1 MKRLVTMVLSFM
13 LGTSLF
19 ADNELLVGD
28 LNLSATVDQIGGASI
43 TIPIEVP
50 AGVNGMQPNLA
61 LIYNSHSGYGLAGW
75 GWDLAGISS
84 IQRTGNTFYH
94 DSIISGVTFSN
105 SDNLLLDGERLILTS
120 GYNHGVNSIYHTERE
135 SFNQVTCQGGFCYS
149 VQSKDGRIALYGTN
163 GVNLL
168 SSYISQVTDA
178 NGNYMTYDYNCSD
191 TREITINKIKY
202 TYNTSSQAKYTVEFK
217 YIDAPN
223 VRTHYIGESLTG
235 SFLYQSK
242 LLSKINIKSGNKIL
256 YSYNFAY
263 DTNRICPQLV
273 SVEKTASNGDKY
285 PATVITWNTTTNKPE
300 VTTSLPQNR
309 EEKTVFGDFNQDGKT
324 DFISYSP
331 NSSIFIIY
339 TNTTSN
345 GILSFQSTT
354 FNSGHSFQDLRAAD
368 YNGDGRTDLVGR
380 YVEDKKNRVT
390 YLIASGTG
398 FNTYTDYIELS
409 KENFL
414 VGDFDGDGCDE
425 IINPENNK
433 MYSFGAGHIT
443 LPQIEIWDS
452 GAGRIYSMGENCV
465 PLDFNGNGKTDII
478 LTTSSHYY
486 IFEYDSATSLLLE
499 RYSARLSSIYS
510 YGELANVKF
519 GDFNGDGK
527 TDILS
532 IYEGENYSL
541 LGTVYY
547 NGVLQA
553 WTEELISPFI
563 QIADINQDG
572 MDDIVHLATHMT
584 ENKAYVCV
592 GISKGEGFVYDNQV
606 LASYTSANDINRDDL
621 FYRDMYGTGACDLI
635 YLKDDGSVMT
645 KQLYAEGAMLVDKV
659 TDGMGNI
666 YDFTYKSI
674 ANSNV
679 YTNTRVG
686 GASVNPLVQPFYVVS
701 DYTAPYT
708 SLSYHYK
715 NGRYHTRGKGFLG
728 FEGLTVTDNLNNT
741 ISNIVNG
748 ITSKHLHNYPVS
760 TTVLSMD
767 GDTISF
773 LKNRYT
779 VREMGGKCI
788 FSHHS
793 GYEYTDHLTGLKETC
808 VSIYDNNGNLDHE
821 TKTRG
826 DWVERSEY
834 NYLNAGS
841 WCPNKVSSSL
851 TYNTYNGSTSPF
863 RRTFYKYDTRGNLI
877 RQTIDTLYTD
887 TYRLVRQYTYD
898 TFGNVTKE
906 VVSGTGQTRT
916 RSYTYSTDGR
926 FLLTSTDELGQT
938 TTNTYNSD
946 WGTLLTQTTN
956 AGVTKNSYDS
966 FGRLWK
972 TIAPDSV
979 VYTISSQF
987 VSGVPNVRYMAHETR
1002 TNSAPVTTYY
1012 NAAGKPLFIKKMGHN
1027 DRQIYTAYTYFPNGQ
1042 DKLISE
1048 PYFSTGIVAAASQTF
1063 TSDNAT
1069 LYTYDEYQRPL
1080 RVASP
1085 QGITLY
1091 TYNGLATIVNA
1102 QSMQKTTKL
1111 NNSGF
1116 TEYEQTGL
1124 GPTPLTLSA
1133 PPSFEEIYKKV
1144 SYTYYPTGQVKTAT
1158 PDGGSAVTMEYDV
1171 QGNRTK
1177 LIDPDAGTIT
1187 NTYNAF
1193 GQVLT
1198 RSQNVHGGTPVVTA
1212 YSYDAS
1218 NGRLKS
1224 ETATGDT
1231 VITTTYSYNSTFKD
1245 RPYKING
1252 DGGYSYYMYDDFGN
1266 ATAYQKSYKGKTTRL
1281 RSYYDK
1287 NLVTKSQMVLA
1298 NSWVYYTYDAY
1309 GNMTTEKF
1317 NTTLAWELL
1326 EQNARGQVVRER
1338 KGGVVTTYTYDNC
1351 GRITSIVAPNIV
1363 SLHYTYDIHGN
1374 VLTKTDAV
1382 NNQSIEYTYDHL
1394 MRLTS
1399 WTVNDNDTQSITYD
1413 AATGNII
1420 SKTDLGTS
1428 TEFSYSSSSKPHA
1441 LRGVS
1446 GITGTDWGVADIS
1459 IDYTDF
1465 SKVKSIQCGT
1475 DSYDV
1480 FYGVEKERFRTQK
1493 TVSGATTTR
1502 YYMPNHELVVDSL
1515 GHETYIIY
1523 LCNGSIAVHDKA
1535 AGAKTL
1541 YHGYY
1546 DAQGSLIALTD
1557 NSGNV
1562 LARYAYD
1569 PWGKRVGAAN
1579 WAYSPTYTS
1588 TLNIDRGYTMHEHL
1602 DEFDLINMNGRV
1614 YDPAVAQFLS
1624 PDPYIQ
1630 DAGNWLNYNRYA
1642 YCYNNPTRYVDP
1654 DGEWIQIVIGAVIC
1668 GAINVWANQD
1678 ACDGIGQVMAAFGA
1692 GALAYGLIAA
1702 TGGATSG
1709 LLATTGAG
1717 FASAAIG
1724 GATLS
1729 GTNNLIAQTGEGF
1742 SGQVNWNDV
1751 GINAL
1756 SGSLSGVA
1764 GYAGSQYIGPY
1775 IGTTISNTVKV
1786 NSPMIASGINGMAA
1800 GFMGGAAA
1808 GYVGNYV
1815 LTGDYH
1821 MASQTA
1827 IYGGVYGGITGFAGG
1842 VDAGYRYAKE
1852 HNLNKWNG
1860 KSLNQLKYSKH
1871 QVGTKFSKHS
1881 KDYPGLNHEDYLNL
1895 AKDIYGNPLSIK
1907 IDYPLNSPNY
1917 PGETHYIH
1925 GGNLLRMDP
1934 YGYFRSLY
1942 PINK

>member
-1 MKRLVTMVLSFM
+1 MVLSLM
-13 LGTSLF
+13 LGASLF
-19 ADNELLVGD
+19 ADNELVVGD
-28 LNLSATVDQIGGASI
+28 INMSATVDQIGGASI

-61 LIYNSHSGYGLAGW
+61 LVYNSHSGYGLAGW

-84 IQRTGNTFYH
+84 IQRTGKTLYH
-94 DSIISGVTFSN
+94 DSIVEGVKFDDT
-105 SDNLLLDGERLILTS
+105 DNLSLDGERLILTS
-120 GYNHGVNSIYHTERE
+120 GINLRHNSIYRTERE
-135 SFNQVTCQGGFCYS
+135 SFNQVTCISGTLFS
-149 VQSKDGRIALYGTN
+149 VESKDGRTSLYGTTAN
-163 GVNLL
+163 SRSQL
-168 SSYISQVTDA
+168 SSYISQITDA
-178 NGNYMTYDYNCSD
+178 NGNYITYDYNYTSQ
-191 TREITINKIKY
+191 EITLNRIKY
-202 TYNTSSQAKYTVEFK
+202 TYNENTQAVYTIQFEYVE
-217 YIDAPN
+217 APIN
-223 VRTHYIGESLTG
+223 IKHYIGDGLATYPFIRSH
-235 SFLYQSK
+235 
-242 LLSKINIKSGNKIL
+242 LLSKINIKSGYSIL

-263 DTNRICPQLV
+263 DTSQLWPKLI
-273 SVEKTASNGDKY
+273 SVEKVANNGDKF
-285 PATVITWNTTTNKPE
+285 PATVITWNTITNKPE
-300 VTTSLPQNR
+300 VTTSLPQSHKD
-309 EEKTVFGDFNQDGKT
+309 KTVFGDFNQDGKT

-331 NSSIFIIY
+331 DNSTFIIY
-339 TNTTSN
+339 TNTTSD
-345 GILSFQSTT
+345 GVLSFRSST
-354 FNSGHSFQDLRAAD
+354 FNSGHAFHDLRAAD

-380 YVEDKKNRVT
+380 YVENKKNRVT
-390 YLIASGTG
+390 YLIANGTS
-398 FNTYTDYIELS
+398 FTNHSDYISLNGT
-409 KENFL
+409 NFL
-414 VGDFDGDGCDE
+414 VGDFDGDACDE
-425 IINPENNK
+425 ILIPESYK
-433 MYSFGAGHIT
+433 MYSFGQGHVT
-443 LPQIEIWDS
+443 LPQINVWSDET
-452 GAGRIYSMGENCV
+452 GRIYSMGDNCA
-465 PLDFNGNGKTDII
+465 PFDFNGNGKTDIL
-478 LTTSSHYY
+478 LTTSTHYY
-486 IFEYDSATSLLLE
+486 IFEYDNNTTSLLQKHMGSLTSIHTFYGLGGI
-499 RYSARLSSIYS
+499 RY
-510 YGELANVKF
+510 

-532 IYEGENYSL
+532 IHAGENYAAL
-541 LGTVYY
+541 ATVYY
-547 NGVLQA
+547 SGAVQA
-553 WTEELISPFI
+553 WTQELISPLI
-563 QIADINQDG
+563 QVADINHDG
-572 MDDIVHLATHMT
+572 MDDIVNLATNTT
-584 ENKAYVCV
+584 EKKAYVCV
-592 GISKGEGFVYDNQV
+592 GISNGNGFGYDNQV
-606 LASYTSANDINRDDL
+606 LNSYSSNSDINIENL
-621 FYRDMYGTGACDLI
+621 FYKDMYGTGACDLI
-635 YLKDDGSVMT
+635 YLKDDNTVMS
-645 KQLYAEGAMLVDKV
+645 KQLYTEGKMLVDKV
-659 TDGMGNI
+659 TDGMGNT

-686 GASVNPLVQPFYVVS
+686 GGGVLPLVSPFYVVS

-715 NGRYHTRGKGFLG
+715 NGRYHTQGKGFFG
-728 FEGLTVTDNLNNT
+728 FEEVTTTDNLSQT
-741 ISNIVNG
+741 RKKDICYL
-748 ITSKHLHNYPVS
+748 TTAHLCYYPYS
-760 TTVLSMD
+760 TTTTTLD
-767 GDTISF
+767 GDTISY
-773 LKNRYT
+773 LKYRYT
-779 VREMGGKCI
+779 VREMGGKRI
-788 FSHHS
+788 FPHHS
-793 GYEYTDHLTGLKETC
+793 GYEYTDHLTGIKETQ
-808 VSIYDNNGNLDHE
+808 VSLYDNDGNLSSA

-826 DWVERSEY
+826 DWKEISQYQYV
-834 NYLNAGS
+834 NAAC

-851 TYNTYNGSTSPF
+851 TYNVYNGSASPY
-863 RRTFYKYDTRGNLI
+863 RRTFYKYDNRGNLT

-887 TYRLVRQYTYD
+887 TYRLVKQFEYD
-898 TFGNVTKE
+898 SFGNVTQE
-906 VVSGTGQTRT
+906 TISGSGQTRT
-916 RSYTYSTDGR
+916 RTYSYSTDGR

-987 VSGVPNVRYMAHETR
+987 VSGVSNVRYMAHETR

-1027 DRQIYTAYTYFPNGQ
+1027 DRQIYTANTYFPNGQ

-1048 PYFSTGIVAAASQTF
+1048 PYFSTSIAAAASQTF

-1245 RPYKING
+1245 KPYKING

-1493 TVSGATTTR
+1493 TVSGATTIR

-1523 LCNGSIAVHDKA
+1523 LCNGSIAVYDKA

-1654 DGEWIQIVIGAVIC
+1654 DGEFAVT
-1668 GAINVWANQD
+1668 
-1678 ACDGIGQVMAAFGA
+1678 AF
-1692 GALAYGLIAA
+1692 
-1702 TGGATSG
+1702 
-1709 LLATTGAG
+1709 LLGMV
-1717 FASAAIG
+1717 ASAAIDYGMQVAFNHRLGYKGKDAWVNNVDFFDIAVSGAIG
-1724 GATLS
+1724 GLT
-1729 GTNNLIAQTGEGF
+1729 
-1742 SGQVNWNDV
+1742 
-1751 GINAL
+1751 
-1756 SGSLSGVA
+1756 A
-1764 GYAGSQYIGPY
+1764 GYGASLKAGESIGRF
-1775 IGTTISNTVKV
+1775 GSWFVNNTKTVKL
-1786 NSPMIASGINGMAA
+1786 GEL
-1800 GFMGGAAA
+1800 
-1808 GYVGNYV
+1808 V
-1815 LTGDYH
+1815 LTSAVD
-1821 MASQTA
+1821 
-1827 IYGGVYGGITGFAGG
+1827 ITGKGFQNVESETFSSRMLIGG
-1842 VDAGYRYAKE
+1842 MTWAASDIISGM
-1852 HNLNKWNG
+1852 
-1860 KSLNQLKYSKH
+1860 
-1871 QVGTKFSKHS
+1871 FSQNRLSNESQNVTKHS
-1881 KDYPGLNHEDYLNL
+1881 KTEVRTTPNNLSEQLALEEAKSGMGISIMDKRLKDPSRIGWLKMSHVHRGLD
-1895 AKDIYGNPLSIK
+1895 GRK
-1907 IDYPLNSPNY
+1907 I
-1917 PGETHYIH
+1917 EIHYWF
-1925 GGNLLRMDP
+1925 DP
-1934 YGYFRSLY
+1934 RTGIREGF
-1942 PINK
+1942 KFK